1 MATLADYEDAI
12 DEIPAGGGS
21 YGNDLKTLPDG
32 EYEFEIASG
41 GAAYKQIEST
51 ESELVELKLTLLSEN
66 PRQQGKKFNHAYWLT
81 NTAAKGGGLNEV
93 TVGIL
98 KKDLKTLGFDVD
110 NWTKANGRPFF
121 GELKKALKILNGGG
135 FAFKGKK
142 VTKSG
147 HANLYINSRSDTDGR
162 PATFD
167 AKSMEA
173 AAKEPFNADEY

>member
-12 DEIPAGGGS
+12 DEIPAGGGN
-21 YGNDLKTLPDG
+21 YGSDIKILPDG
-32 EYEFEIASG
+32 EYEFEIAGG
-41 GAAYKQIEST
+41 GAGYKEIKST
-51 ESELVELKLTLLSEN
+51 ESELVEFKLVMLTDG
-66 PRQQGKKFNHAYWLT
+66 PHQGKKFNHSYWLT

-93 TVGIL
+93 SVGIL

-135 FAFKGKK
+135 FAFSGKK
-142 VTKSG
+142 AKKDA
-147 HANLYINSRSDTDGR
+147 HANLYINSRSATDGK

-173 AAKEPFNADEY
+173 AAAVPFNADEY

>member
-41 GAAYKQIEST
+41 GAAYKSIEKT
-51 ESELVELKLTLLSEN
+51 GSELVELKLTLLSEN

-81 NTAAKGGGLNEV
+81 NKNDGGLNEV

-135 FAFKGKK
+135 FAFKAKK
-142 VTKSG
+142 ATKDKYA
-147 HANLYINSRSDTDGR
+147 HLYINSRSETDGR